1 MNKVVHF
8 TYISLILILFVLFVI
23 NFIYKEDDKFIIET
37 MKVDSFNY
45 NQIRDI
51 NLEQINSDNISIS
64 DTLLVLNENG
74 ERILISAII
83 NFGDKFV
90 IRFNDV
96 GCVSCMQ
103 YFKKHIDDIN
113 TFISEV
119 GSENVICLLNSDN
132 PRIIRSFKRTYHISC
147 DVYGLSIGYLSPVLE
162 VSNTVVAYY
171 FCVLSKECLMEN
183 CFINIQE
190 FPERTNAYFKSIK
203 RKFSVLDDR

>member
-74 ERILISAII
+74 ERILISA
-83 NFGDKFV
+83 
-90 IRFNDV
+90 
-96 GCVSCMQ
+96 
-103 YFKKHIDDIN
+103 
-113 TFISEV
+113 ISEV